1 MLPCP
6 KDVFAFNGNSTIK
19 LQKLVLK
26 IKISWVM
33 TSCLDLQHKSHS
45 LKFKYAK
52 TGTYKLMKI
61 V

>member
-6 KDVFAFNGNSTIK
+6 EDAFCLQWKFNIK

-26 IKISWVM
+26 RKISWVM

-45 LKFKYAK
+45 LKFTYAK
-52 TGTYKLMKI
+52 NGTYKLMRN

>member
-6 KDVFAFNGNSTIK
+6 KDAFAFNGNSTIK

-26 IKISWVM
+26 RKISWVM
-33 TSCLDLQHKSHS
+33 TSCLDLQHKSHLS
-45 LKFKYAK
+45 KFKYPK
-52 TGTYKLMKI
+52 NGTYKSMRN